1 MRYETKIPVNGL
13 SEYQL
18 ESIIK
23 TNKACFSEVYAER
36 RVNNI
41 YFDDLNMS
49 SYFENLDGLGK
60 RIKYRIRWYGEQ
72 FRHIRPT
79 LELKIKDGM
88 TGDKK
93 IYKLTDF
100 NFRNNITS
108 SDIISYVCKNP
119 LPVDVLEEL
128 RLKKPVLFNS
138 YLRKYYL
145 SFDKKIRL
153 TLDKGIEYSHIG
165 NILLSSSKSD
175 ELLVIELKY
184 DTENAAEAR
193 AIINEMPL
201 RTDKNSK
208 FSRGVFLTS
217 E

>member
-1 MRYETKIPVNGL
+1 MRYETKIPVSGL

-23 TNKACFSEVYAER
+23 VNKACFSEAYSER
-36 RVNNI
+36 RVNNV

-72 FRHIRPT
+72 FGHIQPS
-79 LELKIKDGM
+79 LELKLKDGL

-100 NFRNNITS
+100 NFRKNIS
-108 SDIISYVCKNP
+108 SAEMISYVCKNP

-153 TLDKGIEYSHIG
+153 TLDKEISYSHIG
-165 NILLSSSKSD
+165 SMLISSFKSD

-193 AIINEMPL
+193 AVINEMPL
-201 RTDKNSK
+201 RIDKNSK
-208 FSRGVFLTS
+208 FTRGVFFTS
-217 E
+217 K